1 MYPYIAPESFDNS
14 NICSLTN
21 EQLSIKISDLLEQK
35 EINKFVQDKDKLI
48 SLIKKYCEFFK
59 LSEDNETVQYELP
72 DEMNAFSIL
81 NIPTKMNKEEVKN
94 SLELINLNYNR
105 LYKRGFYWIISTT
118 DKETVICVQN
128 SLRELIF
135 DEMRVRYI
143 HLNKN
148 QIMKVMRDKT
158 DKNSY
163 QKEAKYLGINSKSN
177 YSKNYYNKS
186 KNSDADSDA
195 FSWRKGSGGT
205 KSSFD
210 YSEKPYKKNAYN
222 KYKRN
227 RFNSDNNDK
236 KKRYYNNN
244 NNYYNYNYKDYNSN
258 SSNNSNNQEIE
269 IDISN
274 LKYSLSIKHKYS
286 FKDIKNV
293 YKNLE
298 QKKEF
303 SERPV
308 FLDEEKVDIYR
319 DKPKELVAL
328 DELIECNEKN
338 KKTDSSNKKVEDDK
352 NQINTNVKIPKMNP
366 LSGMSKN
373 FNKFDIVPGN
383 GLNEMMKAFPPT
395 DDIQES
401 NKDK

>member
-143 HLNKN
+143 HLNKG

-163 QKEAKYLGINSKSN
+163 QKEAKYLGINSRNN

-186 KNSDADSDA
+186 KNSDTDSDA

-210 YSEKPYKKNAYN
+210 YSEKPYKKNVYN

-227 RFNSDNNDK
+227 RFNSDNNEK
-236 KKRYYNNN
+236 KKRYYNN

-258 SSNNSNNQEIE
+258 NSSNSNNNQEIE

-286 FKDIKNV
+286 FKGIKNV